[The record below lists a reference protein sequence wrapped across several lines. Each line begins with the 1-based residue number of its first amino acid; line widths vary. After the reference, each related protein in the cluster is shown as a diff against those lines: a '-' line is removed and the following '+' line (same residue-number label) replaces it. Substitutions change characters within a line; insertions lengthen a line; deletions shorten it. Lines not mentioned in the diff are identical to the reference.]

1 MILKGSNCG
10 HLVSNPKNSK
20 TDNTIE
26 LLWGFKIS
34 PQTNANQ
41 IMSEKQQNKKS
52 KGRDMINEYN
62 V

>member
-1 MILKGSNCG
+1 M
-10 HLVSNPKNSK
+10 
-20 TDNTIE
+20 TE

-41 IMSEKQQNKKS
+41 IMSEKQQNKKFQ
-52 KGRDMINEYN
+52 GRDTINEYN

>member
-1 MILKGSNCG
+1 M
-10 HLVSNPKNSK
+10 
-20 TDNTIE
+20 IE

-41 IMSEKQQNKKS
+41 IMSEKQQNKKF
-52 KGRDMINEYN
+52 KGRDTINEYN

>member
-1 MILKGSNCG
+1 M
-10 HLVSNPKNSK
+10 
-20 TDNTIE
+20 IE

-52 KGRDMINEYN
+52 RDMINEYN